1 MKPQGANRLGDF
13 EEREDLEERDID
25 EIHTSMGD
33 VYGHLEKLR
42 AQLKAIS

>member
-1 MKPQGANRLGDF
+1 MPEKN
-13 EEREDLEERDID
+13 ID
-25 EIHTSMGD
+25 EIHTSMND